1 MATLHAPAVAHLS
14 RAAVL
19 PIPSASTDLSL
30 LTRLAEGDET
40 ALARLYDRHAA
51 AVYATAL
58 SIVRQPTAAEDIVQE
73 TFLRAWRGA
82 AAALPTLH
90 DPVAWL
96 MRIARNQAL
105 DALRRQAVR
114 PQAVESEEAADLFE
128 AAPDETPEPEAVLWL
143 NVRRQAVRR
152 ALAALP
158 GEQRRVLELAFYEE
172 MTHQAIAAHL
182 CLPLGTVK
190 TRARLGMRKLA
201 TALAPEGIVAA

>member
-1 MATLHAPAVAHLS
+1 MLPTHVASIGYPSHAAPLPTSPAAH
-14 RAAVL
+14 
-19 PIPSASTDLSL
+19 DLGL
-30 LTRLAEGDET
+30 LARLAEGDET

-58 SIVRQPTAAEDIVQE
+58 SIVRQPATAEDIVQE

-114 PQAVESEEAADLFE
+114 PQAIESEEAADLFE
-128 AAPDETPEPEAVLWL
+128 TAPDETPEPEAALWL

-152 ALAALP
+152 ALASLP
-158 GEQRRVLELAFYEE
+158 IEQRRVLELAFYDGL
-172 MTHQAIAAHL
+172 THQAIADRLA
-182 CLPLGTVK
+182 LPLGTVK

-201 TALAPEGIVAA
+201 TTLEPQGIAAA